1 MKLGR
6 ILVWRKETS
15 RMTSMPDFTVEIE
28 IEDIRAELLYR
39 FVTAME
45 KIAEALE
52 KEKRR

>member
-15 RMTSMPDFTVEIE
+15 RMTSLPDYEIE

-45 KIAEALE
+45 KIAGALE

>member
-15 RMTSMPDFTVEIE
+15 RMTSLPDYEIEIE

-45 KIAEALE
+45 KIAGALE

>member
-6 ILVWRKETS
+6 ILVWRKETN
-15 RMTSMPDFTVEIE
+15 RMTSLADYEIEIE

-39 FVTAME
+39 FVSAME
-45 KIAEALE
+45 KIAEAL